1 MATQKFTDLTATT
14 TPNTESVFAIA
25 YSGSNFKLT
34 ITDLAANLPAVTATS
49 LTSSG
54 TLTTSSN
61 ATIGGDLTISG
72 DDLFMATNTSGAAL
86 IADGTNFNPVVISGD
101 ISIGTTGTAA
111 IGTGVIV
118 NDDVNSSAALAFSK
132 MENLT
137 ASRALV
143 SDGSG
148 DVSVSAVTST
158 EVGYLDGVTS
168 AIQTQLDAKASSSYV
183 PTAITVADESS
194 DTTCFPLFTT
204 AATGDLGPKTASG
217 LTFNSSTDVL
227 SGTFAGNITGN
238 VTGNVSGTSGST
250 TGNAATATAL
260 ATARNIG
267 GVSFNGTANIDLP
280 GVNSAGNQNTSGTA
294 ATATTST
301 NVTVADESSD
311 TTCFPLF
318 VTAATGDLP
327 PKSGSNLAFN
337 SSSGVLTATGFA
349 GDLTGDVTGNA
360 SGSSGSCTGN
370 SATATTSTN
379 VTVADESSDTTCFPL
394 FVTAAT
400 GDLAPKS
407 GSNLAFNSSSG
418 VLTAT
423 GFAGALT
430 GNVTGNV
437 SGSSGSCTGNSATA
451 TSAATLTTAR
461 NIGGVSF
468 NGSANI
474 DLPGVNAAGSQNTS
488 GTAAGLSSTLVV
500 GSGGTGATSLTANGV
515 IIGNGTSALTAVD
528 LSTKGKILIG
538 DGSGNPQAL
547 AVGTNNYVLTADSSE
562 ATGVKW
568 AEASG
573 GGGGLAV
580 ISAVNEYNASAN
592 TTSYSFTGFDSS
604 YDNYYVI
611 IHGISQQGAGDIQ
624 MRFLDDGSAITG
636 SNYRQTTLGLTHNNS
651 EKRITTDAA
660 DKFTLVEQQNSGDK
674 DPMNGFMY
682 FNNPAGGRWD
692 SDSNDSKGQIS
703 PSFVYQIGGEG
714 SNGTSRIAQGHGYI
728 NDTQAN
734 TCNGFQLIFAGGTGA
749 SKINMTIYGV
759 VRA

>member
-1 MATQKFTDLTATT
+1 MATQKFSDLTATT

-54 TLTTSSN
+54 TLTTTSN

-118 NDDVNSSAALAFSK
+118 NADVNASAALAFSK

-168 AIQTQLDAKASSSYV
+168 AIQTQLDSKASSSYV
-183 PTAITVADESS
+183 PTTITVADESS

-217 LTFNSSTDVL
+217 LTFNSATDVL

-238 VTGNVSGTSGST
+238 VTGNTSGTSGST

-260 ATARNIG
+260 ETARNIG

-294 ATATTST
+294 AGLSATLAVGSGGTGATSLTANGILIGNGSSAVSAVDMST
-301 NVTVADESSD
+301 KGHLIAGDGSGNPSALSIGTNTHVLTADSTEVTGMKWAAVSAPTPTAITVADESTD
-311 TTCFPLF
+311 TSCFPLF
-318 VTAATGDLP
+318 VTAATGDLG
-327 PKSGSNLAFN
+327 PKTASGLTFN
-337 SSSGVLTATGFA
+337 SNTDVLSGTFA
-349 GDLTGDVTGNA
+349 GNITGNVTGNT

-370 SATATTSTN
+370 AATAT
-379 VTVADESSDTTCFPL
+379 
-394 FVTAAT
+394 
-400 GDLAPKS
+400 
-407 GSNLAFNSSSG
+407 
-418 VLTAT
+418 
-423 GFAGALT
+423 ALE
-430 GNVTGNV
+430 
-437 SGSSGSCTGNSATA
+437 
-451 TSAATLTTAR
+451 TAR

-468 NGSANI
+468 DGTGNI
-474 DLPGVNAAGSQNTS
+474 DLPGVNSAGNQNTS

-611 IHGISQQGAGDIQ
+611 IHGISQAGDGDIQ
-624 MRFLDDGSAITG
+624 MRFLDDGSALTN
-636 SNYRQTTLGLTHNNS
+636 SDYRQTTLGLTHNNS

-660 DKFTLVEQQNSGDK
+660 DKFTLVEQQKGGDK